1 MGVYIR
7 WLCPCCQFKVQ
18 TSNTYPSGE
27 GSLVEPLMET
37 LGQEKVLG
45 PMTQCCAG
53 EAPDGPLPM
62 SLTWWWHRLVRLGL
76 PFWLE
81 GGEK

>member
-1 MGVYIR
+1 
-7 WLCPCCQFKVQ
+7 
-18 TSNTYPSGE
+18 
-27 GSLVEPLMET
+27 MET

-62 SLTWWWHRLVRLGL
+62 SLVVA
-76 PFWLE
+76 
-81 GGEK
+81 